1 VRPGI
6 VRHLIAA
13 VIAVAIGAGCVR
25 YTGPARDFDPV
36 ELRDPGWVRVRGVP
50 EVRQDGVDDCGP
62 AAAAMVLRYWKRAPR
77 LAGVAVP
84 KGGMRADDL
93 RGVLRDHGLR
103 AFVIEGTV
111 ADLEHELAAG
121 RPVIVGTMKAV
132 SRKKVRSH
140 YEVVVAYHP
149 AEKRVVTLDP
159 AAGWRVTPLDGFLIE
174 WGATQHTTVVSLP
187 PAPAPAPAPAR

>member
-1 VRPGI
+1 MPAI
-6 VRHLIAA
+6 VRALIAA
-13 VIAVAIGAGCVR
+13 VLAAAIGAGCAR

-36 ELRDPGWVRVRGVP
+36 ELRDDGWVRVDGVP

-62 AAAAMVLRYWKRAPR
+62 AALAMVLRYWRLDPR
-77 LAGVAVP
+77 LGDLEIP
-84 KGGMRADDL
+84 EGGMHAGDL
-93 RGVLRDHGLR
+93 RTVLRDHGLR
-103 AFVIEGTV
+103 AFVIEGSL

-121 RPVIVGTMKAV
+121 RPIIVGTMKAV

-149 AEKRVVTLDP
+149 VDKRVVTLDP

-174 WGATQHTTVVSLP
+174 WGASEHTAIVALP
-187 PAPAPAPAPAR
+187 

>member
-1 VRPGI
+1 MRSAI

-25 YTGPARDFDPV
+25 YNGPARDFDPV
-36 ELRDPGWVRVRGVP
+36 ELRGAGWVRVDGVP
-50 EVRQDGVDDCGP
+50 EVRQDDVDDCGP
-62 AAAAMVLRYWKRAPR
+62 AAAAMVLRYWRRTPR
-77 LAGVAVP
+77 LAGVEIP
-84 KGGMRADDL
+84 EGGMRAADL
-93 RGVLRDHGLR
+93 RGVLRDHDLR
-103 AFVIEGTV
+103 AFVIEGTF

-149 AEKRVVTLDP
+149 GEQRVVTLDP

-174 WGATQHTTVVSLP
+174 WGATEYTTIVALP
-187 PAPAPAPAPAR
+187 Q